1 MIKNLSFPKTSLG
14 LALFLFGLAFLI
26 VAALFSNADYA
37 DYLLTAGT
45 RDLSWGP
52 TLFRTLLVFHGGLLV
67 AFSLMTPM
75 VGGEDGAEGAD
86 NSKRFALSPK
96 VIGALI
102 LMSVLGL
109 ILRLWNLGTDLWID
123 EVFTLLDFVRKPL
136 GDIVTSFPSQNQH
149 MLFSILA
156 RISTIIFG
164 ESAWSVRLPSVLFG
178 IGSIWAFFFLCRRL
192 LDTREAL
199 LGSAL
204 MTVSY
209 HHIWFSQ
216 NARGYMGLLLF
227 TLLATW
233 CWFVALENNKVGWW
247 LGYAASIVLGM
258 WVHPTMA
265 FVVAAH
271 VLVHFVLFAK
281 PDLGGDRLSPS
292 PERRAGIR
300 PFAAWLLSVT
310 VTLQLYALAMPEFL
324 AVGLHEES
332 RDSEWTNPIWVLTES
347 LRSLSIGFSG
357 IAIVLCGGAFVAFGW
372 VMLFRRNRRAAVL
385 MVLPAFLAG
394 GTMLLLGHN
403 IWPRFFFFS
412 MGFGLLIVIHGAM
425 ELPKAVLAYL
435 RSSSETSISA
445 SRIGVGF
452 ALLLILVSLLT
463 LPKNYALP
471 KQSFSAAKNYVET
484 HRSPG
489 DRFVAVSLAGIVYG
503 EYLTPFWPVAKTGP
517 ELETLQEGRGRVWLV
532 YTLPIE
538 VKAFRPELWSM
549 IENDYEIVQV
559 FPGTLNGGE
568 VFVCQRKIN

>member
-1 MIKNLSFPKTSLG
+1 VLLAKPNLS
-14 LALFLFGLAFLI
+14 
-26 VAALFSNADYA
+26 
-37 DYLLTAGT
+37 
-45 RDLSWGP
+45 
-52 TLFRTLLVFHGGLLV
+52 
-67 AFSLMTPM
+67 
-75 VGGEDGAEGAD
+75 
-86 NSKRFALSPK
+86 
-96 VIGALI
+96 
-102 LMSVLGL
+102 
-109 ILRLWNLGTDLWID
+109 
-123 EVFTLLDFVRKPL
+123 
-136 GDIVTSFPSQNQH
+136 
-149 MLFSILA
+149 
-156 RISTIIFG
+156 
-164 ESAWSVRLPSVLFG
+164 
-178 IGSIWAFFFLCRRL
+178 
-192 LDTREAL
+192 
-199 LGSAL
+199 
-204 MTVSY
+204 
-209 HHIWFSQ
+209 
-216 NARGYMGLLLF
+216 
-227 TLLATW
+227 
-233 CWFVALENNKVGWW
+233 
-247 LGYAASIVLGM
+247 
-258 WVHPTMA
+258 
-265 FVVAAH
+265 
-271 VLVHFVLFAK
+271 
-281 PDLGGDRLSPS
+281 GDRPLSPS
-292 PERRAGIR
+292 PERRVGIR

-452 ALLLILVSLLT
+452 A
-463 LPKNYALP
+463 
-471 KQSFSAAKNYVET
+471 
-484 HRSPG
+484 
-489 DRFVAVSLAGIVYG
+489 GIVYG
-503 EYLTPFWPVAKTGP
+503 DYLTPFWPVAKTGP
-517 ELETLQEGRGRVWLV
+517 ELETLQEGSGRVWLV